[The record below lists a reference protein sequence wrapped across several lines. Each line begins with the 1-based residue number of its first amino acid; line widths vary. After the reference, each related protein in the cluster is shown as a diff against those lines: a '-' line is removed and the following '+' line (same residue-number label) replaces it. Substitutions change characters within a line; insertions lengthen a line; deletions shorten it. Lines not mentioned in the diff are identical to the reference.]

1 VDDLRPAPVELPAAA
16 SHLAAVSD
24 ANGGFHVRRSKIGNI
39 GLSHFH
45 LWTPPSRQGK
55 RSGSLLARGR
65 MLSSVRPLMRQ
76 NDGRR
81 PVWEFADQVQIT
93 QACSRHCGKPW
104 LSRPRLAD
112 CCAILSFRSPLRLA
126 IAISL
131 YRRDRNSV
139 DAAFDQQSPDD
150 AGHLVGQGDGYQHL
164 RLASQHLRQP

>member
-1 VDDLRPAPVELPAAA
+1 VTRKAANE
-16 SHLAAVSD
+16 D
-24 ANGGFHVRRSKIGNI
+24 RGGAYPTEI
-39 GLSHFH
+39 H